1 MDASP
6 DIHDTATGT
15 ASNAEAALAQ
25 LRHAVLAIDSR
36 QPHWPL
42 VLSNAPASRYFG
54 SNSHPLAGLPLQ
66 QLLGS
71 GAAAPVKAALA
82 SLGES
87 HPTTRRVIAWRHAQ
101 IETLLPTEFKLLET
115 PAGERWVL
123 LSFTA
128 SGPGLPD
135 AQIAEREQWERDLLQ
150 IALRERQRIG
160 CDLHDGLGQELTGV
174 ALMLAGVAKKIH
186 LKCPELSGSIGE
198 VAALVNQSIDSV
210 RDVARG
216 LLPVSAQPGG
226 LETALR
232 ELAVRSRDTHGL
244 TVYCCTDV
252 HRSLSLSDT
261 QASHLYRIAQEA
273 LANAARHGQA
283 KVVDVLL
290 VITHHMLLLRIAD
303 DGCGLARDSRPAG
316 MGLKIMEYR
325 AGMLG
330 ARLEV
335 CANLPR
341 GTVVRVI
348 GEAPQLALRL

>member
-1 MDASP
+1 MLLRIFMIP
-6 DIHDTATGT
+6 LPVPHQTQKLPLRNCATRYWPLIRAT
-15 ASNAEAALAQ
+15 ALAAG
-25 LRHAVLAIDSR
+25 AVER
-36 QPHWPL
+36 TGQPLFWFKLP
-42 VLSNAPASRYFG
+42 PAGR
-54 SNSHPLAGLPLQ
+54 P
-66 QLLGS
+66 
-71 GAAAPVKAALA
+71 AAAAVARIGRGGLGQAALA